1 MKLLIILLT
10 FFYAPGKGFAFDAS
24 FAQQTSFAQEANVAE
39 ALSLAQQRALKK
51 INPSQKTAK
60 AGERLHATSNEILSS
75 RTQGLKA
82 APPSQK
88 EKQEVTK
95 LLRLP
100 LEQRKMSLR
109 RYGPRAFVVLK
120 EFVYSPRLPMPIRW
134 KALTSLARLYP
145 TRSLPT
151 VVWALKS
158 PVWFLK
164 NAGLISMEIIDPKR
178 SLKWAGLF
186 LNNPSLVLRT
196 AAVDLIKRQKGHQYK
211 SALLEKLKAPD
222 SFYHGQ
228 SLWIRAHIVS
238 ALTELCEPG
247 EEQLFLALLK
257 DADKRLHPYA
267 LYALEKLKKQ
277 VAQNASP

>member
-1 MKLLIILLT
+1 MKAIIFILLT
-10 FFYAPGKGFAFDAS
+10 FFYAPGKGL
-24 FAQQTSFAQEANVAE
+24 AQEANLAE
-39 ALSLAQQRALKK
+39 ALNLAQQRALNK
-51 INPSQKTAK
+51 IKMVPSQHVPSL
-60 AGERLHATSNEILSS
+60 E
-75 RTQGLKA
+75 
-82 APPSQK
+82 APSEK
-88 EKQEVTK
+88 EKKEVTK
-95 LLRLP
+95 ILRLP

-109 RYGPRAFVVLK
+109 RYGPRAFFVLK

-134 KALTSLARLYP
+134 KALTSLARGYP
-145 TRSLPT
+145 HRSLPT
-151 VVWALKS
+151 VLWALKS

-178 SLKWAGLF
+178 SLKWAGFF

-267 LYALEKLKKQ
+267 LYALEKLKQQ
-277 VAQNASP
+277 VAQNANP